1 MAAAF
6 RSLRTEMFNGRRG
19 DRPNARN
26 IAYFLTD
33 GTNDVQSDMA
43 ESEAELTV
51 SSGVRLDSSQHIP
64 DHKEPLYFKHELR
77 EQLCLYIY
85 SCLSMLTFT
94 TTSSRCISF
103 LVSTDQLQSV

>member
-1 MAAAF
+1 
-6 RSLRTEMFNGRRG
+6 MFNGRRG